1 MKRKIS
7 RNRLK
12 YARLNAGYSQK
23 DVCTISGFISR
34 NSLGNCETGYE
45 YPGNKV
51 LHFLPGLYKVSLDY
65 LFCED
70 CYPTHDD
77 FVKEVLFLDERSI
90 EILKNLRD
98 WKVKLDDF
106 KNYLL
111 KLIEEDEKY
120 ANKRKKM

>member
-1 MKRKIS
+1 MKRKVMP
-7 RNRLK
+7 NRLK
-12 YARLNAGYSQK
+12 YARINAGYSQK
-23 DVCTISGFISR
+23 DVCDISGFISR

-77 FVKEVLFLDERSI
+77 FVKEVLFLDDKSI
-90 EILKNLRD
+90 EILKTLRNQ
-98 WKVKLDDF
+98 KVKLDDF
-106 KNYLL
+106 KDFLFFFFFFD
-111 KLIEEDEKY
+111 KDY
-120 ANKRKKM
+120 AYKRKKK

>member
-12 YARLNAGYSQK
+12 YARLNVGYSQK

-98 WKVKLDDF
+98 RKVKLDDL

-111 KLIEEDEKY
+111 KLIEEDEEY

>member
-34 NSLGNCETGYE
+34 NSLCNCETGYE

-111 KLIEEDEKY
+111 KLIEEDEEY

>member
-1 MKRKIS
+1 MKRKVMP
-7 RNRLK
+7 NRLK
-12 YARLNAGYSQK
+12 YARINAGYSQK
-23 DVCTISGFISR
+23 DVCDISGFISR

-77 FVKEVLFLDERSI
+77 FVKEVLFLDDKSI
-90 EILKNLRD
+90 EILKTLRNQ
-98 WKVKLDDF
+98 KVKLDDF
-106 KNYLL
+106 KDLL
-111 KLIEEDEKY
+111 LNLIEEDKDY
-120 ANKRKKM
+120 AYKRKKK

>member
-12 YARLNAGYSQK
+12 YARLNAGYLQK

-98 WKVKLDDF
+98 RKVKLDDF

-111 KLIEEDEKY
+111 KLIEEDEEY

>member
-111 KLIEEDEKY
+111 KLIEEDEEY